1 MLSLVANMMGIS
13 YDESILER
21 DTIVRF
27 HVLKVSKLS
36 FVVVAHINYRQN
48 VDPGL

>member
-1 MLSLVANMMGIS
+1 MLSLVANMMEIS
-13 YDESILER
+13 YDESILEK

-27 HVLKVSKLS
+27 HVGNISNIS
-36 FVVVAHINYRQN
+36 FEAVANINYRQN